1 MESTTFTALAER
13 AGRWWTV
20 RVPQIDGLAV
30 QVRSLDQAEIM
41 ARQRIAEAL
50 HLPPESIRVEVRTDS
65 AILPAVTAAL
75 QARQAAALA
84 AETANRATRAAIEE
98 LLADGTSFHEATVL
112 LGLSPEEVAQLT
124 AALRGASQPGPSQ
137 PGPSQPG
144 PSQPGPSQHG
154 PTQHGPTQHSPGPY
168 GAGGAAGAAPS
179 AGGRGASASTGRRG
193 TPAPE
198 RPVGPSGL
206 PMRTRSA
213 GPMAVHH

>member
-154 PTQHGPTQHSPGPY
+154 PTQHGPGPY

>member
-50 HLPPESIRVEVRTDS
+50 RVPPESIRVEVRTDS
-65 AILPAVTAAL
+65 SILPAVATAL
-75 QARQAAALA
+75 QARQAAVQA
-84 AETANRATRAAIEE
+84 AEVAARATRAAIEE
-98 LLADGTSFHEATVL
+98 LLAEGTSLQEATVL
-112 LGLSPEEVAQLT
+112 LGLSPGEIAELGGGPHSAGP
-124 AALRGASQPGPSQ
+124 RGAN
-137 PGPSQPG
+137 
-144 PSQPGPSQHG
+144 
-154 PTQHGPTQHSPGPY
+154 PY
-168 GAGGAAGAAPS
+168 GAGPAPGPAPAADARTAPLPKNP
-179 AGGRGASASTGRRG
+179 GR
-193 TPAPE
+193 TPPPE

-206 PMRTRSA
+206 PMRTRSS